1 METTLSPR
9 EAVGICASLM
19 NEHIH
24 KKKDEEKE
32 DMKGNNKVAVEL
44 VKDDKTN
51 ECQLGA
57 DRQA

>member
-1 METTLSPR
+1 M
-9 EAVGICASLM
+9 GICASLM